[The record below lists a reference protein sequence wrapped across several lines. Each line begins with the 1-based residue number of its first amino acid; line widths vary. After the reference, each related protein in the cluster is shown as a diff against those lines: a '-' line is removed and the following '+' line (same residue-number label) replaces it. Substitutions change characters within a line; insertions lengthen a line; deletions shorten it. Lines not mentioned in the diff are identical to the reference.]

1 MAPGFGD
8 TRRGRVL
15 IDNFLRDNGD
25 LIPATIANVFRAMED
40 RDMTDRLPSLNVLTM
55 VVNGEHDL
63 SLTSGRRTAGLV
75 PDARHYVLP
84 GAGHVC
90 KYEDPDAF
98 NDVLRDFLEDA
109 RW

>member
-1 MAPGFGD
+1 MTSGFAD
-8 TRRGRVL
+8 TRLGKIL
-15 IDNFLRDNGD
+15 INHFLGDDGD

-40 RDMTDRLPSLNVLTM
+40 RDMTHRLPSLTVPTM

-90 KYEDPDAF
+90 NYEDPDAF
-98 NDVLRDFLEDA
+98 NDVLGDILEDA
-109 RW
+109 G